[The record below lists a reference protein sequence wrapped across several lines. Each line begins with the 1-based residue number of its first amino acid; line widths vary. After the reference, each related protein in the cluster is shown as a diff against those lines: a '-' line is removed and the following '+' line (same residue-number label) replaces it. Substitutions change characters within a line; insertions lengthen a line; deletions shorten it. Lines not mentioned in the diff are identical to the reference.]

1 MLLVLGNRLGD
12 RVGPNMRCSR
22 VYSCGRKGRA
32 RMGRVMIP
40 GAGGLCTASC
50 LGYCPAAD
58 LCLTGFKT
66 RDDCQTAR
74 AGWLQCASWAC
85 GIWIAGFWPAATA
98 FTHSSPRSA
107 THIPCLGQGDPR
119 KGHALLLLAPRHR
132 VALFAGDPE
141 QHQSFLGTDGSLGG
155 IHTGQTTAAGAD
167 KPPA

>member
-1 MLLVLGNRLGD
+1 
-12 RVGPNMRCSR
+12 MRCSR

-58 LCLTGFKT
+58 LCLTGFKM
-66 RDDCQTAR
+66 RDDCQTVR
-74 AGWLQCASWAC
+74 AGRLQCASWAC

-107 THIPCLGQGDPR
+107 THIPWPAWDKGTPEKGMPCSCWPPDIGWLCLQVILSSTRAFWEPMGVWG
-119 KGHALLLLAPRHR
+119 
-132 VALFAGDPE
+132 
-141 QHQSFLGTDGSLGG
+141 GS
-155 IHTGQTTAAGAD
+155 IQTRPPQPGQTNLLPENLALQSSA
-167 KPPA
+167 